1 MFMAEKDKFSGWFR
15 LDERIRFVSVGF
27 FNMGLRYILF
37 VLLGLLWAIHYQ
49 IILMFSW
56 LLSSVIAFF
65 AYKTLVFR
73 TEGNH
78 LKEYLKCIATWS
90 VSYGINVVILQILA
104 GRFSWNIYVSQ
115 AIAIVVITVINYL
128 LFKHFAFRSEPKP
141 LTRWEKLTSF
151 LNVFS
156 R

>member
-1 MFMAEKDKFSGWFR
+1 MFTAEKEKFSRW
-15 LDERIRFVSVGF
+15 LQIDERIRFVSVGF
-27 FNMGLRYILF
+27 CNMGLRYVLF
-37 VLLGLLWAIHYQ
+37 VLLRLFWAIHYQ

-56 LLSSVIAFF
+56 LLSSVVAFF

-78 LKEYLKCIATWS
+78 FKEYLKCIATWS
-90 VSYGINVVILQILA
+90 VSYGINVVILQGLVS
-104 GRFSWNIYVSQ
+104 GFSWNVYISQ

-128 LFKHFAFRSEPKP
+128 LFKHFAFRPEPKP
-141 LTRWEKLTSF
+141 LTVWEKLTSF
-151 LNVFS
+151 LNVFG